1 MSATVPKKRA
11 RGPRTS
17 LTPFTMAHFRKYTSK
32 IVLDTGEF
40 WILEDFQAAIVEPI
54 LAGVT
59 ETWAI
64 LPEGNA
70 KTTLMAGVGLYHA
83 DFTYAPWVPIGASS
97 RDQAEILALQAMD
110 MVRRSPGFLQRF
122 RPYEGYRKIIHF
134 QNGGRGIKVY
144 AADAG
149 TGDGVIPTLALCDE
163 LHRWP
168 DLRLYRLWKGKL
180 NKRGGQIVG
189 ISTAGEPGGEFEEQ
203 RDAIRNQAPEKER
216 FGSRL
221 RSTGANITMNEW
233 QVRDP
238 TLISNMEAVKEANPL
253 STITIKGL
261 GEDFESPTTD
271 LGDWKRLKCNIPSR
285 SILSAVTEE
294 EWDAARVDD
303 QLEEG
308 DYIDLGVDVAW
319 KHDTFAIQPM
329 LVTDEY
335 RLLGTPTVLT
345 PPRDGSML
353 DPEDVKAAFDEF
365 FDNYVINTVVM
376 DDERAKDIAA
386 WIERE
391 KQVTVISWA
400 QGNAQAALDYDAFM
414 AGLRATVPGEMLRH
428 NGDPTLRKHVMNAV
442 ARSLPSNKR
451 RFDRPSQGRAKRKQ
465 ESRVIDCLT
474 AAYMVNSFIAN
485 PPDEDA
491 VLAGTVA
498 DYRISL
504 AVED

>member
-1 MSATVPKKRA
+1 
-11 RGPRTS
+11 
-17 LTPFTMAHFRKYTSK
+17 
-32 IVLDTGEF
+32 
-40 WILEDFQAAIVEPI
+40 
-54 LAGVT
+54 
-59 ETWAI
+59 
-64 LPEGNA
+64 
-70 KTTLMAGVGLYHA
+70 
-83 DFTYAPWVPIGASS
+83 
-97 RDQAEILALQAMD
+97 
-110 MVRRSPGFLQRF
+110 
-122 RPYEGYRKIIHF
+122 
-134 QNGGRGIKVY
+134 
-144 AADAG
+144 
-149 TGDGVIPTLALCDE
+149 
-163 LHRWP
+163 
-168 DLRLYRLWKGKL
+168 
-180 NKRGGQIVG
+180 
-189 ISTAGEPGGEFEEQ
+189 
-203 RDAIRNQAPEKER
+203 
-216 FGSRL
+216 
-221 RSTGANITMNEW
+221 MNEW

-253 STITIKGL
+253 STITVKGL

-294 EWDAARVDD
+294 EWDAARVED

-353 DPEDVKAAFDEF
+353 DPEDVKAAFDDF
-365 FDNYVINTVVM
+365 FDNYTVNTVIM

-391 KQVTVISWA
+391 KQITVISWA
-400 QGNAQAALDYDAFM
+400 QGNAQAAKDYDAFM
-414 AGLRATVPGEMLRH
+414 AGLRSTTPGEMLRH

-465 ESRVIDCLT
+465 ETRVIDCLT